1 MRRSIEG
8 PFNLAL
14 RELLFRTTCRHRQGE
29 TPNILLYCTPRS
41 GSTWIL
47 NTVAAHPGL
56 RYVGRPFMTALRSRW
71 RHAIPDPAPTT
82 GTDATPCFGNFI
94 HYEGDTLARFER
106 FARKIVEAESAD
118 PPAALPVQIMPHLL
132 LGDKEC
138 ASKVEALTA
147 KGVTHVLNCAGRDG
161 RDVATY
167 KKYRE
172 VGIETESIDEAEDT
186 EGYPLLYAH
195 QLTAS
200 KFIEQAKRSGG
211 VCLIHCMAGIN
222 RSGALAI
229 AELMTHER
237 ISVVDAVR
245 EVKLAR
251 GVVLQNQSFQCQ
263 LVQMARREGLLGDR
277 PEAEPAAE
285 AKKTK

>member
-1 MRRSIEG
+1 MPAFHRPPPEFFFYFLLMAAFWLTLSFGVYFAITAYQKRREWEDA
-8 PFNLAL
+8 P
-14 RELLFRTTCRHRQGE
+14 
-29 TPNILLYCTPRS
+29 
-41 GSTWIL
+41 W
-47 NTVAAHPGL
+47 
-56 RYVGRPFMTALRSRW
+56 VG
-71 RHAIPDPAPTT
+71 AI
-82 GTDATPCFGNFI
+82 
-94 HYEGDTLARFER
+94 
-106 FARKIVEAESAD
+106 RKIVEAESAD

-245 EVKLAR
+245 EVKQAR